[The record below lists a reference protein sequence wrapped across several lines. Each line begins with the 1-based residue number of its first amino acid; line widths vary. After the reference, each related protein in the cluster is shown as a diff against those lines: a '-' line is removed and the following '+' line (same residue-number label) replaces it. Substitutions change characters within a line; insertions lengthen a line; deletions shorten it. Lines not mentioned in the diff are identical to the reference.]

1 MSYVLSS
8 IDKITNTKP
17 QRLNI
22 VCNESEV
29 FRHESS
35 SMSPTETKPELQG
48 RVYLTF

>member
-8 IDKITNTKP
+8 IDKITDNKP
-17 QRLNI
+17 QRLKI

-35 SMSPTETKPELQG
+35 SMNPTETNPELQG
-48 RVYLTF
+48 RIYLTF